1 MIKIEEVD
9 NRIIES
15 KKKLKSLSNDY
26 KNNFLNIK
34 NYIEKEVIEVE
45 NLLNKKLSV
54 IPEINFNELNQNILY
69 LKNEI
74 QKRGCVIIRDV
85 FDDNRIVKW
94 NEEILKY
101 IENNNY
107 FEDQKK
113 KVGMDQYFSNLSSGK
128 PQIFGLYWSKP
139 QIQIRQSK
147 ELDIVKKWLNNFW
160 VSKKNNKQIFYPNK
174 ELVYADRLRIR
185 SPGDSTLGLSP
196 HCDCGSVERWI
207 DTGYQKVYQ
216 NIFSGNFRDYNPF
229 DSEFRDETDEIDSPA
244 VDHVFRTFQG
254 WVALTKQGP
263 SDGTL
268 QLIPI
273 VKSIAYILTRALQDD
288 VPNNELCGSEPA
300 RALSVNKQ
308 YHKLL
313 LRALVSI
320 PVMKPGD
327 TVWWHPDVVH
337 AVEDTHNGNE
347 FSNVIYVGST
357 PYCTKNLKYSKKQLK
372 NFLNG
377 ESPPDFAAENYEV
390 NYSDR
395 ALVQDLTN
403 LGKKQLGLEDW

>member
-85 FDDNRIVKW
+85 FDDDRIVKW

-113 KVGMDQYFSNLSSGK
+113 KDGMDQYFSNLSSGK

-160 VSKKNNKQIFYPNK
+160 VSKKNNKQIFYP
-174 ELVYADRLRIR
+174 
-185 SPGDSTLGLSP
+185 T
-196 HCDCGSVERWI
+196 C
-207 DTGYQKVYQ
+207 
-216 NIFSGNFRDYNPF
+216 
-229 DSEFRDETDEIDSPA
+229 
-244 VDHVFRTFQG
+244 
-254 WVALTKQGP
+254 
-263 SDGTL
+263 
-268 QLIPI
+268 
-273 VKSIAYILTRALQDD
+273 
-288 VPNNELCGSEPA
+288 LC
-300 RALSVNKQ
+300 R
-308 YHKLL
+308 
-313 LRALVSI
+313 
-320 PVMKPGD
+320 
-327 TVWWHPDVVH
+327 
-337 AVEDTHNGNE
+337 
-347 FSNVIYVGST
+347 
-357 PYCTKNLKYSKKQLK
+357 
-372 NFLNG
+372 
-377 ESPPDFAAENYEV
+377 
-390 NYSDR
+390 
-395 ALVQDLTN
+395 
-403 LGKKQLGLEDW
+403 